1 MNWEAISAIGE
12 VIGAAA
18 VVITLVYLAIQ
29 IRQGNQTNASV
40 IRQSFYD
47 YTTRQMLQGVESTD
61 FNALLGRAMM
71 TDEDLTS
78 GERVQLLRFF
88 QAVFVGYQGAYF
100 QHRHKALNDDDW
112 NMCRNLLRSF
122 WLLPG
127 KEVARQWEQFK
138 AGGFLDDGFVRE
150 CEALKA
156 DAEQYLRGLEEKD
169 LAFRE

>member
-18 VVITLVYLAIQ
+18 VVITLVYLAMQ
-29 IRQGNQTNASV
+29 IRQSNQTNASV

-47 YTTRQMLQGVESTD
+47 YTTRQMLQVVESTE

-71 TDEDLTS
+71 TDEDVTS

-100 QHRHKALNDDDW
+100 QHCHKALNDNDW
-112 NMCRNLLRSF
+112 KKCRTLLRSF
-122 WLLPG
+122 WRLPG

-138 AGGFLDDGFVRE
+138 AGGFPDDGFVRE
-150 CEALKA
+150 CEALNA
-156 DAEQYLRGLEEKD
+156 DAEQYLRELEEKD